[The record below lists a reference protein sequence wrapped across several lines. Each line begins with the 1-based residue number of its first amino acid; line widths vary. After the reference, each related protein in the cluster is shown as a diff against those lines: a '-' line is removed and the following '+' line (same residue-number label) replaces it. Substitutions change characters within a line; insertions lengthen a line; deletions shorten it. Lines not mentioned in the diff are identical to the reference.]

1 LENRRLRKGDQN
13 FTEKVVVTGGAG
25 FIGSHL
31 ARALADRG
39 YFVVAFDSLLRG
51 RKEYLKDL
59 IDSEKAQLVIG
70 DIRNYEL
77 ISDVVQGAKY
87 VFHEAAVCI
96 NYSVANPSESFDINI
111 KGTYNVFKASKEA
124 KVNKVIFS
132 SSASVY
138 GNPVHLPM
146 DEGHPLNPITPY
158 CVAKITGENMLRM
171 SEFKDM
177 PSVTFRNFNVYG
189 PRQSTDAYYTS
200 VIISFIKRAL
210 QGLPPRII
218 GEGAQSMDFVHVR
231 DIVRANLEAIDDDV
245 SGEIINIG
253 SSKSVSINEI
263 AQKIIKL
270 SGKSLVPEHQ
280 DGPKLIVQRRQA
292 GIEKARKLLGFEPK
306 VGLDEGLAELM
317 QDYRTHPDLY

>member
-1 LENRRLRKGDQN
+1 MKKESFRKGNQSM
-13 FTEKVVVTGGAG
+13 TEKVVITGGAG
-25 FIGSHL
+25 FVGSHL
-31 ARALADRG
+31 AHALADRG
-39 YFVVAFDSLLRG
+39 YFVVAFDDLLRG

-59 IDSEKAQLVIG
+59 IDSERAQLVNG

-111 KGTYNVFKASKEA
+111 RGTYNVFKASKEA
-124 KVNKVIFS
+124 KVKKVVFA

-171 SEFKDM
+171 SEFTNL
-177 PSVTFRNFNVYG
+177 PSVTFRNFNIYG

-210 QGLPPRII
+210 QDIPPRII
-218 GEGAQSMDFVHVR
+218 GEGTQSMDFIHVR
-231 DIVRANLEAIDDDV
+231 DIVRANLEAIDKDI
-245 SGEIINIG
+245 SGEIINLG
-253 SSKSVSINEI
+253 SGTSVSINEI
-263 AQKIIKL
+263 AERIIRL
-270 SGKSLVPEHQ
+270 SGKSMIPEHQ
-280 DGPKLIVQRRQA
+280 EGPKLIVQRRQA

-306 VGLDEGLAELM
+306 VSLDEGLAELM
-317 QDYRTHPDLY
+317 QDFRAHPDLY